1 MTWLVFGIIGFTIL
15 SGATALAYALAGRDD
30 ASGESSGATE
40 GDQIHFN
47 QRGSSPSGG

>member
-1 MTWLVFGIIGFTIL
+1 MSWLIYGIIGFTIL
-15 SGATALAYALAGRDD
+15 CGATAVAYALADRDD
-30 ASGESSGATE
+30 GRGEFSGATE

>member
-1 MTWLVFGIIGFTIL
+1 MTWLVSGIIGFTIL
-15 SGATALAYALAGRDD
+15 CGATALAYALSGRDD
-30 ASGESSGATE
+30 GRGEFSGATE

>member
-1 MTWLVFGIIGFTIL
+1 MSLLIYGIIGFTIL
-15 SGATALAYALAGRDD
+15 CGATAVAYALAGRDD
-30 ASGESSGATE
+30 GRGEFSGATE